1 MAHAAQ
7 NVSGESLRARAGSAA
22 NAIELLQSG
31 HREIE
36 QAFEQFQQPADAVRR
51 QELVTCLCRALEVQM
66 RIGEEIFYPA
76 VLEATGNELL
86 NDAALLD
93 HARTRELIRRILVS
107 PGLPADHYL
116 AARVAILAALVQH
129 RVEEEEKPGGLFDV
143 AVLAG
148 LDLEALGDRIE
159 RRRTALMYD
168 DYGPQ

>member
-1 MAHAAQ
+1 MAHASQ
-7 NVSGESLRARAGSAA
+7 NVLGDFMRARAGSGA

-36 QAFEQFQQPADAVRR
+36 QAFEQFQQPADASRR

-66 RIGEEIFYPA
+66 RIEEEIFYPA

-86 NDAALLD
+86 HDAAIVE
-93 HARTRELIRRILVS
+93 HARTRELVRRILVS
-107 PGLPADHYL
+107 PGLPCDRYL
-116 AARVAILAALVQH
+116 AAQVATLAGLVQH

-148 LDLEALGDRIE
+148 LDLEALGGRIE
-159 RRRTALMYD
+159 RRRTALLYD